1 MLIAPKLPR
10 QLAINNT
17 DNSICWI
24 PQNTA
29 SELIKL
35 WSFTLT
41 EYHRVVH
48 LDIDSMLLQPLDE
61 LLEHNVDL
69 VYTTDVT
76 MATSELN
83 MPVQVIASSE

>member
-1 MLIAPKLPR
+1 MRAPQSSTCILS
-10 QLAINNT
+10 A
-17 DNSICWI
+17 SA
-24 PQNTA
+24 A

-48 LDIDSMLLQPLDE
+48 LDIDAMLLQPLDE

-69 VYTTDVT
+69 VYTTDPA
-76 MATSELN
+76 MAGSEHN
-83 MPVQVIASSE
+83 MPVQVCNNS

>member
-1 MLIAPKLPR
+1 M
-10 QLAINNT
+10 LAINNT
-17 DNSICWI
+17 DNSTCT

-48 LDIDSMLLQPLDE
+48 LDIDAMLLQPLDE

-69 VYTTDVT
+69 VYTADVT

-83 MPVQVIASSE
+83 MPVQVIASSEQ